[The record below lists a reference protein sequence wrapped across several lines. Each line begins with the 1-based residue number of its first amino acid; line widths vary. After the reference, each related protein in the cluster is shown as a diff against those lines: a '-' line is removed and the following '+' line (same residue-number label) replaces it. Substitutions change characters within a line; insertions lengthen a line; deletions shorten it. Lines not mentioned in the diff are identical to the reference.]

1 MIRDPRAGA
10 VMRSI
15 AVAGVV
21 VAVVVSVVGWRFVN
35 DLDRDLEQSLTIGE
49 DASATLSE
57 TIDVADDLI
66 RALDDGLATLSVTLD
81 TVDQTVTDTAD
92 LAEATASL
100 AGTLPESFDDVDA
113 ALATVESLSGAIDA
127 ALRGLS
133 RVPLGPDYDPA
144 VSLPDAV
151 DNLRAAFQPIGDD
164 LDAIAVELATFADG
178 SGELGDR
185 LATVKSD
192 VDRTR
197 RALVDSGQLL
207 DEYRATADRAGEL
220 AVSSRAD
227 LRRSFQWARVAL
239 VLIGLLIAVSQYV
252 PWWLGARLRDA
263 RPLEIAD
270 DATADRELERVT

>member
-1 MIRDPRAGA
+1 MIRDRRAGA
-10 VMRSI
+10 IMRAI

-21 VAVVVSVVGWRFVN
+21 VAVVVSVVGWRFIN

-66 RALDDGLATLSVTLD
+66 TALDDGLATLSVTLD
-81 TVDQTVTDTAD
+81 TVDQTVTDTSD

-151 DNLRAAFQPIGDD
+151 DNLRAAFRPIGDD
-164 LDAIAVELATFADG
+164 LDAIASELATFADG
-178 SGELGDR
+178 SGELSDR
-185 LATVKSD
+185 LVAVQSD

-197 RALVDSGQLL
+197 RALADSGVLL

-227 LRRSFQWARVAL
+227 LRRSFQWARVAM
-239 VLIGLLIAVSQYV
+239 VLIGLLIAVSQFV
-252 PWWLGARLRDA
+252 PWWLGSHLREPQPSVD
-263 RPLEIAD
+263 PD
-270 DATADRELERVT
+270 QPVTDREFASVT